1 MVVQPSTNSTH
12 SSPNVILDRHPYS
25 NTFRKNPN
33 RFRIGDVAFTMSGG
47 RRRTDGRRARRTYHG
62 LVSAGVDA
70 VLGALE
76 PMERP
81 RMKRSGKQMKE
92 GRHDST
98 IVYSTTKERNAST
111 TNNLRSLGRIE
122 LRAATCAKPKA

>member
-12 SSPNVILDRHPYS
+12 SSPNIILERHPYS

-98 IVYSTTKERNAST
+98 IV
-111 TNNLRSLGRIE
+111 
-122 LRAATCAKPKA
+122 